1 MILGDMDQTVGGE
14 FHAALDALIPQKVS
28 FTSDDARSSDV
39 EDTAGET
46 EIGLCDGDIPQGRG
60 DVSGDSRG
68 EGRSGDRGIP
78 LERIAE
84 LEAEIRL
91 VFG

>member
-1 MILGDMDQTVGGE
+1 MQRVQRAQPVIRVQHMRE
-14 FHAALDALIPQKVS
+14 VS
-28 FTSDDARSSDV
+28 FTSEDARLSDV
-39 EDTAGET
+39 EDQAGET

-68 EGRSGDRGIP
+68 AGRSGDRGIP

-84 LEAEIRL
+84 LEAEIRS

>member
-1 MILGDMDQTVGGE
+1 MDHTVDGE
-14 FHAALDALIPQKVS
+14 LFVARDALIAQKVS
-28 FTSDDARSSDV
+28 CTSEDARLSDV
-39 EDTAGET
+39 EDQAGET

-68 EGRSGDRGIP
+68 AGRSGDRGIP

-84 LEAEIRL
+84 LEAEIRS

>member
-1 MILGDMDQTVGGE
+1 MQRVQRAQPVIRVQHMRE
-14 FHAALDALIPQKVS
+14 VS
-28 FTSDDARSSDV
+28 FTSEDARLSDV
-39 EDTAGET
+39 EDQAVET
-46 EIGLCDGDIPQGRG
+46 DIGLCDGDIPQGRG

-68 EGRSGDRGIP
+68 AGRSGDRGIP

-84 LEAEIRL
+84 LEAEIRS

>member
-1 MILGDMDQTVGGE
+1 MQRVQRAQPVIRVQHMRE
-14 FHAALDALIPQKVS
+14 VS
-28 FTSDDARSSDV
+28 FTSEDARLSDV
-39 EDTAGET
+39 EDQAVET
-46 EIGLCDGDIPQGRG
+46 DIGLCDGDIPQGLV

-68 EGRSGDRGIP
+68 AGRSGDRGIP

-84 LEAEIRL
+84 LEAEIRS

>member
-1 MILGDMDQTVGGE
+1 MSDEDQ
-14 FHAALDALIPQKVS
+14 
-28 FTSDDARSSDV
+28 
-39 EDTAGET
+39 AGET

-68 EGRSGDRGIP
+68 AGRSGDRGIP

-84 LEAEIRL
+84 LEAEIRS

>member
-1 MILGDMDQTVGGE
+1 MRE
-14 FHAALDALIPQKVS
+14 VS
-28 FTSDDARSSDV
+28 FISEDARLSDV
-39 EDTAGET
+39 EDQAVET

-68 EGRSGDRGIP
+68 AGRSGDRGIP

-84 LEAEIRL
+84 LEAEIRS

>member
-1 MILGDMDQTVGGE
+1 M
-14 FHAALDALIPQKVS
+14 
-28 FTSDDARSSDV
+28 SDV
-39 EDTAGET
+39 EDQAVET
-46 EIGLCDGDIPQGRG
+46 DIGLCDGDIPQGRG

-68 EGRSGDRGIP
+68 AGRSGDRGIP

-84 LEAEIRL
+84 LEAEIRS

>member
-1 MILGDMDQTVGGE
+1 MQRVQRAQPVIRVQHMRE
-14 FHAALDALIPQKVS
+14 VS
-28 FTSDDARSSDV
+28 FTSEDARLSDV
-39 EDTAGET
+39 EDQAVET

-68 EGRSGDRGIP
+68 AGRSGDRGIP

-84 LEAEIRL
+84 LEAEIRS

>member
-1 MILGDMDQTVGGE
+1 MQRVQRAQPVIRVQHMRE
-14 FHAALDALIPQKVS
+14 VS
-28 FTSDDARSSDV
+28 FTSEDARLSDV
-39 EDTAGET
+39 EDQAGET
-46 EIGLCDGDIPQGRG
+46 DIGLCDGDIPQGRG

-68 EGRSGDRGIP
+68 AGRSGDRGIP

-84 LEAEIRL
+84 LEAEIRS

>member
-1 MILGDMDQTVGGE
+1 MLDGE
-14 FHAALDALIPQKVS
+14 IDAALDALVLEEVS
-28 FTSDDARSSDV
+28 FTSEDARLSDV
-39 EDTAGET
+39 EDQAVET
-46 EIGLCDGDIPQGRG
+46 DIGLCDGDIPQGRG

-68 EGRSGDRGIP
+68 AGRSGDRGIP

-84 LEAEIRL
+84 LEAEIRS

>member
-1 MILGDMDQTVGGE
+1 MQRVQRAQPVIRFQHMRE
-14 FHAALDALIPQKVS
+14 VS
-28 FTSDDARSSDV
+28 FTSEDARLSDV
-39 EDTAGET
+39 EDQAVET
-46 EIGLCDGDIPQGRG
+46 DIGLCDGDIPQGRG

-68 EGRSGDRGIP
+68 AGRSGDRGIP

-84 LEAEIRL
+84 LEAEIRS